1 VTPVGSGGLA
11 LVIPSARREGGGDI
25 WLAELLRHL
34 GPDHAPLAVFEHD
47 GELAAAAGDYGCA
60 VEILPRPDGPGE
72 DPLALAP
79 ALAAV
84 LGRRSPEV
92 TVFWSPRAQLYGS
105 PAHRL
110 AGQPGRT
117 AWVQHVIPSRFW
129 LHRKASMLPTDAVL
143 CVSGAVRREQERLY
157 PRWPVRV
164 VHPGVDLA
172 GGVLTRDAARAELG
186 LDGPMPTV
194 GVVGR
199 VEPWKG
205 QDVAVRMAALL
216 RDRQVPVRLI
226 LLGQA
231 TSATWPE
238 FGAEVRALVAELG
251 LTERVDFVGHVV
263 DVHRLLPALDV
274 LMCASREEGFGVAV
288 VEAMAAGVP
297 VVATRCGGPEDVVEH
312 GVSGLLVGSDDPEG
326 LADAVE
332 LVVNRPDL
340 AAWMAQRAHR
350 AWSARFTGQ
359 RSAQRFWDAV
369 TGLTATTRATT

>member
-1 VTPVGSGGLA
+1 VTVTGSGGLA
-11 LVIPSARREGGGDI
+11 VVIPSARREGGGDV

-34 GPDHAPLAVFEHD
+34 GPAHAPLAVFEHD
-47 GELAAAAGDYGCA
+47 GDLAALAADHGCA
-60 VEILPRPDGPGE
+60 VEILPLLDGSAD

-79 ALAAV
+79 SVAV
-84 LGRRSPEV
+84 ILGRRSPDV
-92 TVFWSPRAQLYGS
+92 TVFWSPRAQLYGC
-105 PAHRL
+105 PAHRF

-129 LHRKASMLPTDAVL
+129 LHLKASMLPTDAVL

-157 PRWPVRV
+157 PRWPARV
-164 VHPGVDLA
+164 VHPGIDLA
-172 GGVLTRDAARAELG
+172 GGLLTRDAARAELG
-186 LDGPMPTV
+186 LEELTPTV

-199 VEPWKG
+199 IEPWKG

-216 RDRQVPVRLI
+216 RDRQVPVRLV

-231 TSATWPE
+231 TSATWPK
-238 FGAEVRALVAELG
+238 FGGEVRALVAELG
-251 LTERVDFVGHVV
+251 LTKWVDFVGHVF

-274 LMCASREEGFGVAV
+274 LVCASREEGFGLAV

-297 VVATRCGGPEDVVEH
+297 VVATQCGGPEDVVEH
-312 GVSGLLVGSDDPEG
+312 GVSGLLVGPNDPEG

-332 LVVNRPDL
+332 LVLNRSDL
-340 AAWMAQRAHR
+340 AAWLVRRAR
-350 AWSARFTGQ
+350 RTWSARFTGQ

-369 TGLTATTRATT
+369 TSLTAPSRTVT